1 MKRTISDIEQEMF
14 DVQERIDEIFK
25 NASSLNK
32 KLRELRDKLHLL
44 KEEKFE
50 AVYNINKGDIIQDE
64 NGVQY
69 YYQGISKEWANNPLL
84 VSKITKKGLPSKNTM
99 HVWRDKFRFGNNQ
112 TNGLKTNLTT
122 K

>member
-1 MKRTISDIEQEMF
+1 MTQERTLSDIEQEMF
-14 DVQERIDEIFK
+14 DVQEEIDEIFK
-25 NASSLNK
+25 NMFSLNK

-84 VSKITKKGLPSKNTM
+84 VSKITKSGKPSKNTI
-99 HVWRDKFRFGNNQ
+99 HVLSSKFDS
-112 TNGLKTNLTT
+112 KTI
-122 K
+122 KPMD